1 METGHGPVAERS
13 PRAHRGGGPIREQ
26 SSNGQTTRLSFG
38 RDSFQ
43 EALLALLHRREC
55 DPFLIWLDDLPQWD
69 RAPRIDRVLDDL
81 FGVGSDDLT
90 LWVMQA
96 PIVGAIERA
105 YTPGAKI
112 DQMPV
117 LIGSQGLG
125 KSALVRSLLPPEYP
139 AWAGEGLDLAAHPK
153 ERAEAL
159 QGRVIVEVSEMAGA
173 NRADLQSMKA
183 FITRQDDGNVRLAY
197 RRNPE
202 PTPRRAVL
210 VGTADRAGS
219 LPNDPAGLRRFVP
232 LQLQGDR
239 AHCAVEPYIEERRN
253 QLWAEGLQRY
263 RAGVRGGLPFELRRD
278 AARAAEEHRNRDEM
292 LEDKI
297 EGLSLEAGTLAQ
309 IAHSVGLAQSLE
321 EATRL
326 PRRVQQRLGAAL
338 RAQGWNKMRCSI
350 GGVRQR
356 TWLAPS

>member
-1 METGHGPVAERS
+1 MARY
-13 PRAHRGGGPIREQ
+13 Q

-90 LWVMQA
+90 LWVMHA

-183 FITRQDDGNVRLAY
+183 FITRRDDGNVRLAY

-202 PTPRRAVL
+202 PTPRRAVM
-210 VGTADRAGS
+210 VGTADRVGS

-232 LQLQGDR
+232 LQLEGDR
-239 AHCAVEPYIEERRN
+239 AKCAVEPYIEKRRT
-253 QLWAEGLQRY
+253 QLWAEGHQRY
-263 RAGVRGGLPFELRRD
+263 REGIRGGLPFALRRD
-278 AARAAEEHRNRDEM
+278 AAHAAEQQRNRDEM

-297 EGLSLEAGTLAQ
+297 EGLDLGAATLAE
-309 IAHSVGLAQSLE
+309 IARKVGLVRGGTD
-321 EATRL
+321 ATTL
-326 PRRVQQRLGAAL
+326 ARRDQLRLGAAL
-338 RAQGWNKMRCSI
+338 KAVGWKKERRSI
-350 GGVRQR
+350 HGVRAR
-356 TWLAPS
+356 RWLPPS